1 MNNSETRK
9 VDSKGRMKMF
19 LKKLFKPFNT
29 NSPAINTGKVNSKQ
43 RPVFKDSKGRTHVKQ
58 GDKKVYVKKLFTP
71 KRASPPMANTR
82 TSSPEIRASSPV
94 IRATSPV
101 INTGKVNSKQRPV
114 FKDSKGRTYVNQDGK
129 KVYVTKLFTPFTPP
143 SPKRSIS
150 PRASSP
156 GDENTGKVNEN
167 QRPVFRNS
175 KGRTYAMHGDKKVYV
190 TKLFTPFTPPSPKR
204 SISPKPFK
212 GHENIL
218 STIKL
223 GCSTPAGLVQ
233 TMSTCWFNA
242 TLNGFILGEATA
254 QMIFDQIK
262 QLSSSEIDA
271 LIKDFPTDSCPLALS
286 RKYVYHYF
294 LKIHGGIRQIGTKG
308 NAAVDLMN
316 KLFTPKALSKKVV
329 KGKKGGQPGVAALK
343 ILAKVFPNGTTG
355 TLLEWETVCPNNFSK
370 YRMVYRSGPEIKKWA
385 PPDTQPLTIKT
396 KDGKT
401 KFNLTHMVYGVYY
414 TKLGPHA
421 ATAYVCGGKKYIYD
435 SNSPGRKEVDWSNPE
450 ARKEILK
457 YSYADDFSFV
467 SYCLYE
473 RE

>member
-1 MNNSETRK
+1 
-9 VDSKGRMKMF
+9 
-19 LKKLFKPFNT
+19 
-29 NSPAINTGKVNSKQ
+29 
-43 RPVFKDSKGRTHVKQ
+43 
-58 GDKKVYVKKLFTP
+58 
-71 KRASPPMANTR
+71 
-82 TSSPEIRASSPV
+82 
-94 IRATSPV
+94 
-101 INTGKVNSKQRPV
+101 
-114 FKDSKGRTYVNQDGK
+114 
-129 KVYVTKLFTPFTPP
+129 
-143 SPKRSIS
+143 
-150 PRASSP
+150 
-156 GDENTGKVNEN
+156 
-167 QRPVFRNS
+167 
-175 KGRTYAMHGDKKVYV
+175 MHGDKKVYV

>member
-9 VDSKGRMKMF
+9 VDSKGRMKLF
-19 LKKLFKPFNT
+19 LKKLFKPFHT

-71 KRASPPMANTR
+71 KRTSPPVANTR

-94 IRATSPV
+94 IRTTSPV

-167 QRPVFRNS
+167 QRPVFRDS

-190 TKLFTPFTPPSPKR
+190 TKLFTPFTPPRPSN
-204 SISPKPFK
+204 SPKPFK

-223 GCSTPAGLVQ
+223 GCSTTAGLAQ
-233 TMSTCWFNA
+233 TMGTCWFNA

-271 LIKDFPTDSCPLALS
+271 LIKDFPTDSCPLTLS

-316 KLFTPKALSKKVV
+316 KLFTPKALPKRVV
-329 KGKKGGQPGVAALK
+329 KGKKGGQPGVGALK

-355 TLLEWETVCPNNFSK
+355 TLLDWETVCPNNFSK

-385 PPDTQPLTIKT
+385 PPDTQPLSIKT

-414 TKLGPHA
+414 IKEGPHA
-421 ATAYVCGGKKYIYD
+421 AAAYVCGGKKYIYD
-435 SNSPGRKEVDWSNPE
+435 SNIHWRREIDWSNPE

-467 SYCLYE
+467 SYALYV

>member
-1 MNNSETRK
+1 
-9 VDSKGRMKMF
+9 
-19 LKKLFKPFNT
+19 
-29 NSPAINTGKVNSKQ
+29 
-43 RPVFKDSKGRTHVKQ
+43 VKQ
-58 GDKKVYVKKLFTP
+58 DGKKVYVKKL
-71 KRASPPMANTR
+71 
-82 TSSPEIRASSPV
+82 
-94 IRATSPV
+94 
-101 INTGKVNSKQRPV
+101 
-114 FKDSKGRTYVNQDGK
+114 Y
-129 KVYVTKLFTPFTPP
+129 TPFTPP

-150 PRASSP
+150 PRASSS

-190 TKLFTPFTPPSPKR
+190 TNLYTPFTPPRPSN
-204 SISPKPFK
+204 SPKPFK

-223 GCSTPAGLVQ
+223 GCSTTAGLAQ
-233 TMSTCWFNA
+233 TMGTCWFNA

-262 QLSSSEIDA
+262 QLRSSEIDA
-271 LIKDFPTDSCPLALS
+271 LIKDFPTDSCPLTLS

-316 KLFTPKALSKKVV
+316 KLFTPKALPKKIV
-329 KGKKGGQPGVAALK
+329 KGKKGGQPGVGALK

-355 TLLEWETVCPNNFSK
+355 VLLDWESVCPNNFSK

-385 PPDTQPLTIKT
+385 PLDTQPLSIKT

-414 TKLGPHA
+414 TKVGPHA
-421 ATAYVCGGKKYIYD
+421 AAAYVCGGKKYIYD
-435 SNSPGRKEVDWSNPE
+435 SNTHWRKEIDWSNPE
-450 ARKEILK
+450 ARKEILA
-457 YSYADDFSFV
+457 YSYAEDFSFV
-467 SYCLYE
+467 SYALYV
-473 RE
+473 RA